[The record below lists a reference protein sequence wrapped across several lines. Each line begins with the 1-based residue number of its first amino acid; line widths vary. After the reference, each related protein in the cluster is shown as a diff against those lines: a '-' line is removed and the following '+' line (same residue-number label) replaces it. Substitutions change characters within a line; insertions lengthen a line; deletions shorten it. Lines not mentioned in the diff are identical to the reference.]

1 MLVLGGVKIKRK
13 YEKII
18 GLTRIEKGTTFG
30 ARKVTKVTWTYKRK
44 HHVVA
49 QGLFTFWKI
58 KGESF
63 TRIARQREA
72 HEYG

>member
-1 MLVLGGVKIKRK
+1 MLVLGGVNIKRK
-13 YEKII
+13 DEKII
-18 GLTRIEKGTTFG
+18 GLTCIEKGTTFG
-30 ARKVTKVTWTYKRK
+30 ARKGTKVTWTYKRK
-44 HHVVA
+44 HHAVA

-63 TRIARQREA
+63 TRITRQTEA